1 MALEALLAR
10 LPEDTE
16 GHAFGGATLEDR
28 EVYYVLLGCRTVEVR
43 SCLPFRRCCG
53 TRASLTVRGVCQRDD
68 PEGTGMKIM
77 HALAPLRDDLDRR
90 HVLLMA
96 FEGADPNR
104 DEKLLGNVSRAS

>member
-1 MALEALLAR
+1 M
-10 LPEDTE
+10 
-16 GHAFGGATLEDR
+16 
-28 EVYYVLLGCRTVEVR
+28 
-43 SCLPFRRCCG
+43 
-53 TRASLTVRGVCQRDD
+53 CQRDD

-77 HALAPLRDDLDRR
+77 HALAPLLDDLDRR